1 MKYLSFLF
9 LSSIMINFCK
19 AQNVGIGTNTP
30 SPAAMLDVQ
39 STSKGMLIPRMT
51 TTQRDAMLSPT
62 IGLQIF
68 NLTDST
74 INVFNGLSWI
84 KQNAI
89 DSTKWSISGNANT
102 NPLNN
107 FIGTTDANDFVLRTN
122 GLEGLRLKSLS
133 PVTSTQVNP
142 FDVLVLTNPGTSN
155 NKWPLSASFRL
166 GSYQSSID
174 AHTQLDIALGD
185 NATPIPDTRVMSLYG
200 NGDVNIAGVGSFGQY
215 LKIGTDVAE
224 GYFQNAVDGAY
235 RALNLN
241 NTTQGYWFQNY
252 NGVNTT
258 MYVGLAGAYAGKV
271 GINILTPENQLSVNG
286 NADFSGNVGVGTT
299 SPGAKLE
306 VAGGLK
312 ISDSINIGGQVRI
325 MSGTPGAG
333 KVLTSN
339 ATGVASWTT
348 PSTPTIPDAL
358 PTIQIGTQKWMSK
371 NLDVA
376 FYRNGDPIPQVTD
389 PTTWAGLTTGAW
401 CYYNN
406 DPIQGNKYG
415 KLYNWYA
422 VNDPRGLAP
431 QGWHLPSDAEWTT
444 LGNTLGGELV
454 AGGKMKEPGTFN
466 WTAPNTGAD
475 NSSGFAG
482 LPGGFRNSSGT
493 FFNVGNYGYWWSS
506 TEPNTAFAWYR
517 YLYYGFG
524 FIGRDD
530 YGKQNG
536 FSVRCLR
543 D

>member
-9 LSSIMINFCK
+9 LSFIMINFCK
-19 AQNVGIGTNTP
+19 GQNVGIGTNTP
-30 SPAAMLDVQ
+30 SPNAMLDVQ
-39 STSKGMLIPRMT
+39 STSKGILIPRMT
-51 TTQRDAMLSPT
+51 TTQRDAMLTPT

-142 FDVLVLTNPGTSN
+142 FDVLVLTNPGTVN

-185 NATPIPDTRVMSLYG
+185 YATPIPDRRVMSLYG

-258 MYVGLAGAYAGKV
+258 MYVGLSGAYAGKV
-271 GINILTPENQLSVNG
+271 GINTIAPENQLSVNG
-286 NADFSGNVGVGTT
+286 NADFSGNVGIGTT
-299 SPGAKLE
+299 STGAKLE
-306 VAGGLK
+306 IAGGVK
-312 ISDSINIGGQVRI
+312 ISDSINIGGQMRI
-325 MSGTPGAG
+325 MSGNPGAG
-333 KVLTSN
+333 KVLTSD
-339 ATGVASWTT
+339 ASGLASWTT
-348 PSTPTIPDAL
+348 PAA
-358 PTIQIGTQKWMSK
+358 IGSHFIGESYGGGI
-371 NLDVA
+371 V
-376 FYRNGDPIPQVTD
+376 FYVYDGGQHGLIAATSDHSAAIRWYGGTNTNTRARADGVG
-389 PTTWAGLTTGAW
+389 AGLKNTSIIIA
-401 CYYNN
+401 N
-406 DPIQGNKYG
+406 QGNVDGNSFAATVCNEYSVTVNG
-415 KLYNWYA
+415 VTFGDWY
-422 VNDPRGLAP
+422 
-431 QGWHLPSDAEWTT
+431 LPSRH
-444 LGNTLGGELV
+444 ELNLLYLQRGV
-454 AGGKMKEPGTFN
+454 VG
-466 WTAPNTGAD
+466 
-475 NSSGFAG
+475 GFA
-482 LPGGFRNSSGT
+482 ND
-493 FFNVGNYGYWWSS
+493 NYWSS
-506 TEPNTAFAWYR
+506 SEYIISSAWAQDFSAGSTAGSQY
-517 YLYYGFG
+517 
-524 FIGRDD
+524 DS
-530 YGKQNG
+530 GKIYPHR
-536 FSVRCLR
+536 VRAIR
-543 D
+543 AF